1 MNLEFDPSR
10 LLGILPEI
18 GFGMLG
24 IFAVTIVIIFVTSL
38 FNKLMSKRNNK
49 Q

>member
-10 LLGILPEI
+10 LLGVLDEI

-24 IFAVTIVIIFVTSL
+24 IFAVTFVIIIVTSL
-38 FNKLMSKRNNK
+38 FNKFMSRKNSK
-49 Q
+49 